1 MSSVNPTEAT
11 PLLQV
16 EDGDGVLVLTPKE
29 TKTSQEIFREEL
41 GLLPRYVLPVLG
53 SQVLEYSMVV
63 TNVISVGHLS
73 TTALAA
79 VSLGSMTAGVTG
91 LSMLHGLASGL
102 ETILPAAYT
111 SPNPQL
117 VGLWTQR
124 MGMSVL
130 VRVVWF
136 LTSMSAVV
144 MACALVPV
152 CLIWYNAEPIFLA
165 LRQDPEVAHLA
176 AAYLR
181 CMSLALPAVAWNI
194 LSRRYFQCQ
203 RLFSV
208 QTRIMMFVAPL
219 NALGNYA
226 LVWGPETIRLGFIG
240 APIATMVSY
249 YLVSIASFV
258 YGAYLI
264 PRTAWYPL
272 SMKMFFDLGILVR
285 LGLSGIGDIS
295 MVGLGVRDT
304 GYLIHGTNQS
314 RGALHL
320 IHNVFD
326 DIPASV
332 FKCERRGNSAGHLL
346 GENNANSTLTLD
358 TSSSGLLLAQK
369 SWPKLFNEDP
379 AVVSLVS
386 RVLPII
392 AMYQFIDATAAMG
405 AGFLRVRGMQFIGAL
420 TNLCAY
426 FIVGLPLGLWLA
438 FKCDLGLHGLW
449 YGLTM
454 ALTINCVFGLVLWS
468 RTDWKEEVLKVAE
481 RNSREERRQKTPKI
495 QDEENRR

>member
-11 PLLQV
+11 PLLQA
-16 EDGDGVLVLTPKE
+16 EYNDGVLVFQKE
-29 TKTSQEIFREEL
+29 AKRSREIFWEEL

-91 LSMLHGLASGL
+91 FSMLHGLASGL

-124 MGMSVL
+124 M
-130 VRVVWF
+130 
-136 LTSMSAVV
+136 AVV

-152 CLIWYNAEPIFLA
+152 CLIWHNAEPIFLA
-165 LRQDPEVAHLA
+165 LRQDPEL
-176 AAYLR
+176 YQLR
-181 CMSLALPAVAWNI
+181 HGTSLAGESHFSSLFELRLTMPY
-194 LSRRYFQCQ
+194 SRYFQSQ

-208 QTRIMMFVAPL
+208 QTNIMILVAPL

-226 LVWGPETIRLGFIG
+226 LVWGPESIRLGFIG

-249 YLVSIASFV
+249 YLVAIASFV

-264 PRTAWYPL
+264 PRTAWHPL
-272 SMKMFFDLGILVR
+272 SMKMFCDLGILVR
-285 LGLSGIGDIS
+285 LGLSGVAQVTSQWWAWEFATLATSYMGPIS
-295 MVGLGVRDT
+295 L
-304 GYLIHGTNQS
+304 
-314 RGALHL
+314 
-320 IHNVFD
+320 
-326 DIPASV
+326 
-332 FKCERRGNSAGHLL
+332 AGHSILSTTSAMIFQLHFSNVSAATIRIGNLL
-346 GENNANSTLTLD
+346 GENNAVRARIASRAGLAIALICAMFTC
-358 TSSSGLLLAQK
+358 SGLLLVRK

-379 AVVSLVS
+379 AVVILVS
-386 RVLPII
+386 QVLPII
-392 AMYQFIDATAAMG
+392 AMYQCIDATAAMG
-405 AGFLRVRGMQFIGAL
+405 AGFLRVRGMQVCHWDYGSLSSVNSAF
-420 TNLCAY
+420 TAY
-426 FIVGLPLGLWLA
+426 
-438 FKCDLGLHGLW
+438 
-449 YGLTM
+449 
-454 ALTINCVFGLVLWS
+454 VLWS

-481 RNSREERRQKTPKI
+481 RNSREERRQKALKM
-495 QDEENRR
+495 QDEESRI